1 MKNTL
6 STLTFTV
13 LLCTATDGL
22 LAQSN
27 KWAFGAHAIM
37 GLSGSIRQE
46 ATSPIIDGR
55 LSDYSGQEALQP
67 SYGVGLWLDHSL
79 NTHWSIYA
87 TTSFQ
92 RVKVLANSMFTTDAP
107 DLYYFN
113 MSQTSWTSQYLQLSL
128 NGRYCFGDVQASHRW
143 FVGAGM
149 QGVYVYR
156 HNYQSKSTFRY
167 DPLRGPGFAYGG
179 DGVVFAEKFVP
190 HQEPDLERSP
200 LALAGRFELG
210 LRIDRWSLSLV
221 NTAFFQKRKTGVP
234 SYSRFLTISDEPNPD
249 GSLTTSGV
257 PLRYVRSATLH
268 FAYQIK

>member
-6 STLTFTV
+6 STLTLTV

-46 ATSPIIDGR
+46 ATSPVVDER
-55 LSDYSGQEALQP
+55 VYDFSGKEELQL
-67 SYGVGLWLDHSL
+67 SYGAGLWLERSL
-79 NTHWSIYA
+79 NPHWSLHA
-87 TTSFQ
+87 STSFQ
-92 RVKVLANSMFTTDAP
+92 RVKVLANSTFVYDGL
-107 DLYYFN
+107 DLFDYNQFQ
-113 MSQTSWTSQYLQLSL
+113 SSWESQYFQLSL
-128 NGRYCFGDVQASHRW
+128 SVRHYFGEEAADHRW